1 LVLLLPPLVPEDRKI
16 RAMAA
21 DVVAPGA
28 LFDAGAYEYE
38 FDEFNA
44 AAGSTLGRVHW
55 VIFRS

>member
-1 LVLLLPPLVPEDRKI
+1 VELPLELFLEALAPVDLSM

-28 LFDAGAYEYE
+28 LVEAGAYEIDDV
-38 FDEFNA
+38 FF
-44 AAGSTLGRVHW
+44 STLGRVHW